1 MNGLKQQWKALK
13 EMLSTCQELAVTS
26 DAKLLAEEQL
36 RKRTQSDEAEI
47 AEQRRI
53 IAILRSELKTAREE
67 MDEAIMKYEQQL
79 DENRVELEGKIESK
93 DFEIAEL
100 VALIA
105 EMKQRLDALQ
115 ISLTDTRVVA
125 LQVRN
130 IRGELENASSEI
142 RDLHFLLAVVQ
153 NRCLALKHEN
163 VHQKER
169 IESLEKIIAVSN
181 ARSNALM
188 ASLEEQNKKHTETM
202 TAKQAD
208 LQEKQLMLYDAWDR
222 LRMSTD
228 ANTCLQEEMRQRD
241 GL

>member
-1 MNGLKQQWKALK
+1 LNGLKQQWKALK